1 MKSVEIHLKLVGV
14 FLIASSDLDHKI
26 KVKAIKQVVKVLKS
40 LVEEE
45 DSNGLAL
52 LQNLADA
59 RY

>member
-1 MKSVEIHLKLVGV
+1 VKSVEIHLKLVGV
-14 FLIASSDLDHKI
+14 FLIASSDLDNKI

>member
-14 FLIASSDLDHKI
+14 FLIASSDLDNKI